1 MTQPHPLPLIGAAI
15 RLPEIPQYIDWLVAD
30 QRDLEI
36 QDPCY
41 PGYLDLDWRAEAEAG
56 RALLRERGFQGRL
69 GVHAAFD
76 GLELFTQDKLI
87 REVIS
92 TRYQQ
97 SLDFVEVV
105 GASQMVIHSPFV
117 AFGSAAGNFGT
128 RRERQW
134 VIDAARA
141 VLDRVLPRAVDL
153 KCALVIECI
162 MDKTPDPL
170 IDLVRSFDSEYVRV
184 SIDTGH
190 AYLMEQQGGTPPHQ
204 WVLAAGELLGHVHVQ
219 DVDGHADR
227 HWAVG
232 DGNINWPAFFWA
244 LRQLAHQPLLV
255 LEVLEVERSARW
267 LTSHG
272 LAR

>member
-1 MTQPHPLPLIGAAI
+1 MTHTHALPLIGAAV
-15 RLPEIPQYIDWLVAD
+15 RLAELPQYLDWLAAD

-56 RALLRERGFQGRL
+56 RARLSERGFSGRL
-69 GVHAAFD
+69 AVHAAFD
-76 GLELFTQDKLI
+76 GLELSTYDNLI
-87 REVIS
+87 REVIVR
-92 TRYQQ
+92 RYQQ
-97 SLDFVEVV
+97 SLDFVEAV

-117 AFGSAAGNFGT
+117 VFGSGQANFGT
-128 RRERQW
+128 RQQRQW
-134 VIDAARA
+134 VIDAAHA

-153 KCALVIECI
+153 KCTLVIECI

-184 SIDTGH
+184 SVDTGH
-190 AYLMEQQGGTPPHQ
+190 AFLMEQQGGTPPHQ

-227 HWAVG
+227 HWAIG
-232 DGNINWPAFFWA
+232 DGNINWRAFFRA
-244 LRQLAHQPLLV
+244 LGQLSHQPLLV
-255 LEVLEVERSARW
+255 LEVQEVERSVQW
-267 LTSHG
+267 LQTQG